1 MNGKMGVLMERD
13 IIIKALYRFQDLVA
27 KAPSQ
32 TISPNQDGESDRR
45 LARLAIKKYN
55 KTVAWR
61 SRISLSREDQKEL
74 SP

>member
-1 MNGKMGVLMERD
+1 MWNTGVLMERD

-27 KAPSQ
+27 QAPPP
-32 TISPNQDGESDRR
+32 TTAPNQTVESDRR

-55 KTVAWR
+55 KTLAWR
-61 SRISLSREDQKEL
+61 SQRSITREDRKEL